1 MQDTN
6 VMNVSEEA
14 AALEVP
20 AASEEALTLGTLAY
34 DDKVIEKIA
43 GLAVNE
49 IPGILALDGGLVG
62 SLTDMIGV
70 DDDPTRGINAEVGKK
85 QAAIDLTV
93 ICEYGVSIPEIYQS
107 VSEIV
112 ATRIK
117 EMTGLD
123 VIEVNMNV
131 KDIMTKEAFNAS
143 KSGKKN
149 EENRAPALTGDN
161 RVQ

>member
-1 MQDTN
+1 MEDNN
-6 VMNVSEEA
+6 VTNVSEVTA
-14 AALEVP
+14 TLEVP
-20 AASEEALTLGTLAY
+20 AAREEALGTLAY

-49 IPGILALDGGLVG
+49 VPGILALDGGLVG
-62 SLTDMIGV
+62 SLTDMIKV
-70 DDDPTRGINAEVGKK
+70 DDNPTRGINAEVGKK

-93 ICEYGVSIPEIYQS
+93 ICEYGVSIPEIYLA
-107 VSEIV
+107 VSKIV

-131 KDIMTKEAFNAS
+131 KDIMTKESFTAS
-143 KSGKKN
+143 RSSKKN
-149 EENRAPALTGDN
+149 DENKTPILSGES